1 MILIGVGL
9 DLVEL
14 PQFRALYALDDF
26 VVLGRVF
33 TLFELSEAEHSTSQ
47 IDRLAGRFA
56 AKEAVLKV
64 LGGLQQGTAMT
75 EIEIRVSA
83 GQPTI
88 HLSGQAALRAKE
100 MQINSWLLSI
110 THTQNAAAAVVIASG
125 CHLSAR

>member
-1 MILIGVGL
+1 MVVIGVGL

-14 PQFRALYALDDF
+14 PQFRALYVQDDL

-33 TLFELSEAEHSTSQ
+33 TSFELSEAEHSTSQ

-75 EIEIRVSA
+75 EIEVRASA

-88 HLSGQAALRAKE
+88 HLSGQAALRAEK
-100 MQINSWLLSI
+100 MQIKSWLLSI

-125 CHLSAR
+125 

>member
-1 MILIGVGL
+1 MLLIGIGL
-9 DLVEL
+9 DLVEI
-14 PQFRALYALDDF
+14 PQFRALYALDDI

-33 TLFELSEAEHSTSQ
+33 SPFELGEAANSTSQ

-75 EIEIRVSA
+75 EIEIRASA

-100 MQINSWLLSI
+100 MQIKSWLLSI

-125 CHLSAR
+125 

>member
-1 MILIGVGL
+1 MLLIGIGL

-14 PQFRALYALDDF
+14 PQFRALYALDDL

-33 TLFELSEAEHSTSQ
+33 TSVELGEAVHSTSQ

-75 EIEIRVSA
+75 DIEIRASA
-83 GQPTI
+83 GQPII
-88 HLSGQAALRAKE
+88 HLSGHAALRAEE
-100 MQINSWLLSI
+100 MRINSWLLSI
-110 THTQNAAAAVVIASG
+110 THSPNAAAAVVIASG
-125 CHLSAR
+125 

>member
-1 MILIGVGL
+1 MVVIGVGL

-14 PQFRALYALDDF
+14 PQFRALYVQDDL

-33 TLFELSEAEHSTSQ
+33 TSFELAEAEHSTSQ

-75 EIEIRVSA
+75 EIEVRASA

-88 HLSGQAALRAKE
+88 HLSGQAALRAEK
-100 MQINSWLLSI
+100 MQIKSWLLSI

-125 CHLSAR
+125 

>member
-1 MILIGVGL
+1 MVVIGVGL

-14 PQFRALYALDDF
+14 PQFRALYVLDDL
-26 VVLGRVF
+26 VVLSRVF
-33 TLFELSEAEHSTSQ
+33 TSFELSEAKHGTSQ

-75 EIEIRVSA
+75 EIEVRASA

-88 HLSGQAALRAKE
+88 HLSGQAALRAEK
-100 MQINSWLLSI
+100 MQIKSWLLSI

-125 CHLSAR
+125 

>member
-1 MILIGVGL
+1 MLLIGIGL
-9 DLVEL
+9 DLVEI
-14 PQFRALYALDDF
+14 PQFRSLYALDDL

-33 TLFELSEAEHSTSQ
+33 TAFELSEALNSNSQ

-75 EIEIRVSA
+75 EIEVRASA

-88 HLSGQAALRAKE
+88 HLSGQAAFRAEE
-100 MQINSWLLSI
+100 MRINSWLLSI
-110 THTQNAAAAVVIASG
+110 THSQNAAAAVVIASG
-125 CHLSAR
+125 

>member
-14 PQFRALYALDDF
+14 PRFRALYVLDDL

-33 TLFELSEAEHSTSQ
+33 TVLELSEAEHSTSK

-75 EIEIRVSA
+75 EIEIRASA

-88 HLSGQAALRAKE
+88 HLCGQAALRATE
-100 MQINSWLLSI
+100 MQITSWLLSI

-125 CHLSAR
+125 

>member
-1 MILIGVGL
+1 MVVIGVGL

-14 PQFRALYALDDF
+14 PQFRALYVLDDL
-26 VVLGRVF
+26 VVLGRAF
-33 TLFELSEAEHSTSQ
+33 TSFELSEAEHSASQ

-75 EIEIRVSA
+75 EIEVRASA

-88 HLSGQAALRAKE
+88 HLSGQAALRAEE
-100 MQINSWLLSI
+100 MQIKSWLLSI

-125 CHLSAR
+125 